1 MLHMK
6 KKIDFVKLH
15 DNINVDYKIN
25 NITKLIENLTK
36 NIDIN
41 EYFLSF
47 EFTLFVIN
55 LMENDMYHKKYKN
68 VNKVNIIIDIIEK
81 IFKIKLNN
89 EHFNERQKSKILS
102 DIEYIYKN
110 KIYKVVSCLYVY
122 FVFFFFT

>member
-1 MLHMK
+1 MK